1 MLLQYTPDPFD
12 GIIFAVVGW
21 VISKV
26 NGELKRIDKI
36 GETLHKLRAP
46 TVIFGTIIQI
56 QQQGFNL
63 WKPIF
68 L

>member
-36 GETLHKLRAP
+36 GDPLHKLRAP